1 MHQERRHRAQHPP
14 ESPSCEA
21 GDEGKTRRWKRPC
34 RCRFGDQR
42 VWGVVVFV
50 GLPLVLLLMMM
61 GLASFEKR
69 VLSVDDTARS
79 EVRPAVIL
87 TVEDHTQSVSARETA
102 LAGITPG
109 G

>member
-1 MHQERRHRAQHPP
+1 M
-14 ESPSCEA
+14 
-21 GDEGKTRRWKRPC
+21 
-34 RCRFGDQR
+34 
-42 VWGVVVFV
+42 VVFV

-69 VLSVDDTARS
+69 VLSVDAPSVDGDARG
-79 EVRPAVIL
+79 EIRPAVIL
-87 TVEDHTQSVSARETA
+87 SVEDYTQSVSARETA